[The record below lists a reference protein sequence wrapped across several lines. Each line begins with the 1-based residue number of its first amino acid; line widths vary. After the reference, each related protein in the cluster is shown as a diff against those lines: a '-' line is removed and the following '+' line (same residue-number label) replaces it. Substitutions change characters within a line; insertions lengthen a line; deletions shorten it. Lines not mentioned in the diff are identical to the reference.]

1 MEIKKQ
7 KWNSIQKYLSQKEKK
22 KKKKVGPLQNDT
34 QN

>member
-22 KKKKVGPLQNDT
+22 KKKVGPLQNDT